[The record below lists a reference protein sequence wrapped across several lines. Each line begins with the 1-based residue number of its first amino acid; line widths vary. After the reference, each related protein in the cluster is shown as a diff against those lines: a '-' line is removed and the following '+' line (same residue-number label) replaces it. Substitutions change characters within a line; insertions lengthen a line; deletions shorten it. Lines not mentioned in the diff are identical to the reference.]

1 MFLRVM
7 IIKKQQL
14 LSTTYFHRF
23 YYTLKIEAVNRLTLD
38 VGLMFLLTV
47 RVSQI
52 I

>member
-23 YYTLKIEAVNRLTLD
+23 YTLKIEAVNRLTLD
-38 VGLMFLLTV
+38 LGLMFLLTV